1 MEHDARDDRRRDPA
15 PVRIPANVSTYY
27 LEEMAEVIPTQ
38 VMYDYD
44 DHCWWNLSYVYDT
57 LCQHLSGQK
66 LEPMSKFVR
75 SLAELVSAEHAEEHL
90 GNRALYVKPS
100 NVEGGFGLKSKDQ
113 LFSMLEVCVCCG
125 IIPKQK

>member
-1 MEHDARDDRRRDPA
+1 MTMMTTVGGTCH
-15 PVRIPANVSTYY
+15 IF
-27 LEEMAEVIPTQ
+27 M
-38 VMYDYD
+38 
-44 DHCWWNLSYVYDT
+44 T

-113 LFSMLEVCVCCG
+113 LLSMLEVYVCCG